1 MKNSLII
8 IAILLVLC
16 FAGVASASN
25 IPSPGIDKRQ
35 KNQQQRIVQGM
46 RSGELTPRETAK
58 LKREQARIKKK
69 ERRFESDGVLTC
81 KERHALHRELNR
93 ASRHIYREK
102 HDAWHMR

>member
-1 MKNSLII
+1 MKNSLRI
-8 IAILLVLC
+8 IAILLALC

-25 IPSPGIDKRQ
+25 IPSPGIDKRE
-35 KNQQQRIVQGM
+35 KNQQQRIMQGM

-69 ERRFESDGVLTC
+69 ERRFKSDGVLTC
-81 KERHALHRELNR
+81 KERHTLHRYLNR